1 MEEPKLKFV
10 NETSKL
16 RSVLLAGTIISTLA
30 LVGPVAAQDA
40 KSKSKGE
47 TVIVTGSRI
56 AKRDNVAES
65 PILTVTSE
73 KLAGSGYV
81 AAEQYLNTLPQIAP
95 GLSSQSNNPSSN
107 GRAFLDLRGLGENR
121 NIVLINGRRGQ
132 GATSG
137 GVVDINTIP
146 GALVDRVE
154 IISGGAATT
163 YGADA
168 VSGVINFIMKRKFSG
183 VELDSQYSVTEQN
196 DGKQSTTSLTVGGNF
211 DEGRGNAVF
220 SAGYYK
226 RDGIGKGAREFSKQ
240 ASSSTGSFPSGSL
253 SFGAAT
259 PSQAAVDAAFGAGK
273 CQLTGGQGGFGFNP
287 DGTLFC
293 TGTASSPF
301 DVVNYK
307 GPQGDIATAFYPDF
321 FSYNFE
327 PDNLLVLPMERWNIY
342 SSVNYEVNDYF
353 KPYATMM
360 FTNYNADSAL
370 APTPASGSTGFT
382 VPVTNPFLSQM
393 AKDLAATRTNPTAP
407 IAFSK
412 RFNVLG
418 PRASDNTFDVWQL
431 TAGTTGKLGNVL
443 EDWTYDAYWSYGR
456 TVLNETQDGNVR
468 RDRVQALLN
477 AADGGKSLCTGG
489 LNLFGNSEMSDSCK
503 AYISLQAKNL
513 TTVIQRN
520 AEANI
525 SGTLFTLPAGDVQ
538 TVFGMAYRDTDFD
551 FKPDSGLQ
559 PGLVAGFNEQKPV
572 SGYLKWFDLYTE
584 MNVPLVNNLPLVEAL
599 SLNLGA
605 RTSNNDKFGRSNS
618 YKASLDWK
626 IVDSLRFR
634 GGYQTAT
641 RSPSISEL
649 YAPQLN
655 NFPTFTNQDPCN
667 TTGTIAATYR
677 NGANG
682 AKIAAL
688 CAAQSAVA
696 GGAGFFQPAG
706 QATGIVGGNPDLD
719 PETAKSYTLGLVYR
733 PNFESKWLQ
742 NLTATVDYWN
752 IHIDDVIAS
761 VDATTIV
768 QRCYN
773 RDGANPS
780 FDPNNQ
786 WCKLFVRDQANG
798 GVIGLQQLS
807 RNQAAYETAGVDVAL
822 NWGWDLASAF
832 NTPVAGRLN
841 FNIIGTWVEK
851 YTTQTT
857 SVDPVYE
864 SVGSIG
870 SSTASATPEW
880 RWTLGTNWKY
890 DKLSLSWQSR
900 YIGEM
905 VHFNTRTGGSATSNT
920 GVPATWYHDLTGNID
935 LNKKA
940 NLRFGVNN
948 LMDQQPRLYT
958 PNVQANTDP
967 STYDVLGRRY
977 YVGVKFKF

>member
-1 MEEPKLKFV
+1 MKPI
-10 NETSKL
+10 NRETNL
-16 RSVLLAGTIISTLA
+16 RNILLAGSVISGLA
-30 LVGPVAAQDA
+30 FAAPAFAQNADA
-40 KSKSKGE
+40 KKGE
-47 TVIVTGSRI
+47 TVVITGSRI

-65 PILTVTSE
+65 PILTISNE

-81 AAEQYLNTLPQIAP
+81 AAEQYLNTLPQITP
-95 GLSSQSNNPSSN
+95 SLSSQSNNPSSN

-168 VSGVINFIMKRKFSG
+168 VSGVVNFIMKRKFSG
-183 VELDSQYSVTEQN
+183 LEVDSQYSVTEQG
-196 DGKQSTTSLTVGGNF
+196 DGKQATTSVTMGGNF

-226 RDGIGKGAREFSKQ
+226 RDAIGKGDREFSQQ
-240 ASSSTGSFPSGSL
+240 ASSSTGSFPGGSL
-253 SFGAAT
+253 SFGANT
-259 PSQAAVDAAFGAGK
+259 PSQAAVDGVFGAGK
-273 CQLTGGQGGFGFNP
+273 CQVTGGQAGFGFNP

-293 TGTASSPF
+293 TGTAGNGF
-301 DVVNYK
+301 DAVNYK
-307 GPQGDIATAFYPDF
+307 GPASDIATKFYPDF

-342 SSVNYEVNDYF
+342 SSVNYELNDYF

-382 VPVTNPFLSQM
+382 VPVTNPFLSSA
-393 AKDLAATRTNPTAP
+393 AKALAAARTNATAP
-407 IAFSK
+407 IPFSK

-431 TAGTTGKLGNVL
+431 TAGSTGKLGTIL

-468 RDRVQALLN
+468 RDRVQALLD
-477 AADGGKSLCTGG
+477 AADGGASLCTGG
-489 LNLFGNSEMSDSCK
+489 LNLFGSAPISDACK

-525 SGTLFTLPAGDVQ
+525 SGTLFNLPAGEVQ

-584 MNVPLVNNLPLVEAL
+584 AQVPLLKDLPLMQSL

-605 RTSNNDKFGRSNS
+605 RTSHNNKFGSSNS
-618 YKASLDWK
+618 YKVNVDWK
-626 IVDSLRFR
+626 IVDDLRFR

-649 YAPQLN
+649 FAPQLN

-667 TTGTIAATYR
+667 TTGTIATTYR

-682 AKIAAL
+682 LQVRAL
-688 CAAQSAVA
+688 CTAQSAVA
-696 GGAGFFQPAG
+696 GGTSYVQPAG
-706 QATGIVGGNPDLD
+706 QATGITGGNPNLT
-719 PETAKSYTLGLVYR
+719 PETADSYTLGFVYR
-733 PNFESKWLQ
+733 PKFDSNWLK
-742 NLTATVDYWN
+742 NVTATVDYWS

-773 RDGANPS
+773 RDGANPTY
-780 FDPNNQ
+780 DPNNS
-786 WCKLFVRDQANG
+786 WCKLFTRDQANG
-798 GVIGLQQLS
+798 GVIALQQLS
-807 RNQAAYETAGVDVAL
+807 RNQAAYETSGVDVAF
-822 NWGWDLASAF
+822 NWGWDLAGIF
-832 NTPVAGRLN
+832 NTQRAGRLN
-841 FNIIGTWVEK
+841 FNVIGTWVEK
-851 YTTQTT
+851 YTKQTT
-857 SVDPVYE
+857 SVDPIYDLA
-864 SVGSIG
+864 GSI
-870 SSTASATPEW
+870 SSTTASAVPEW
-880 RWTLGTNWKY
+880 RWTFGANWKGE
-890 DKLSLSWQSR
+890 KLSLSWQSR
-900 YIGEM
+900 YISEM
-905 VHFNTRTGGSATSNT
+905 VHFNTRTGGSATANT
-920 GVPATWYHDLTGNID
+920 GVPATWYHDLTGNYG
-935 LNKKA
+935 LNSHVDV
-940 NLRFGVNN
+940 RFGVNN
-948 LMDQQPRLYT
+948 LLDQQPRLYT